1 MINPIIISTI
11 KSTDVFEEYEYPFS
25 GWFNSDEDDYRAKGF
40 KEGFDKA
47 KELLKKEILKNLKE
61 LERKGIV

>member
-11 KSTDVFEEYEYPFS
+11 KSTNVFEEYEYPFS
-25 GWFNSDEDDYRAKGF
+25 GGFNSDEDDAKASGF
-40 KEGFDKA
+40 KEGFEKA
-47 KELLKKEILKNLKE
+47 KELLKKEIIKNLKE